1 MSTRSN
7 QLIAV
12 VGGSGAGKSWL
23 VEQIGR
29 VLGDHACRLA
39 LDDFYRD
46 RSHLPFARR
55 AQLNYDSPAAIDW
68 EDAIRVLRASRNGQA
83 VEIPAYDFATY
94 SRRPEPRFWCPRPVI
109 LVDGLWLLRSPELR
123 AVFDLKIYLDTP
135 PMLREERRIARDATE
150 RGYAPE
156 EIRRRLADAVLPMHR
171 KFVEPQRRWADLVL
185 SQPYCEAEVEL
196 LTEKLWGLCSA
207 SGAFPC
213 WMHETF
219 RAELLSLLVH
229 EHEYAS

>member
-1 MSTRSN
+1 MSAIRH

-23 VEQIGR
+23 VEQLCHVIGE
-29 VLGDHACRLA
+29 HAGRLA

-55 AQLNYDSPAAIDW
+55 AQLNYDSPSAIDW
-68 EDAIRVLRASRNGQA
+68 TEAVRVLKACRDGRATE
-83 VEIPAYDFATY
+83 VPTYDFATY
-94 SRRPEPRFWCPRPVI
+94 SRRPERRAWHPTPIVF
-109 LVDGLWLLRSPELR
+109 VDGLWLMHSPEIRGL
-123 AVFDLKIYLDTP
+123 FDLKIFLDTP
-135 PMLREERRIARDATE
+135 SELRHERRIARDSAE
-150 RGYAPE
+150 RGYTPD
-156 EIRRRLADAVLPMHR
+156 EIRARLNGAVLPMHR
-171 KFVEPQRRWADLVL
+171 KHVEPQRRWADLIL
-185 SQPYCEAEVEL
+185 SQPYCEPEVEL

-213 WMHETF
+213 WMRETF

-229 EHEYAS
+229 DHAYAH